1 MGGYPQNS
9 GDGHLFCGPRDCVLS
24 RVSQKIVRR
33 AGNAVVGRDRRI
45 AKRRPEIRPL
55 GYMRRGF
62 RWGGRFSLRKDE
74 RLSLHKGGWLSLH
87 KGGWLTLYKGGR
99 LPLHKGEQLPLHK
112 GGRLALLRN
121 RSISLLRVRRFSSLR
136 DRLISSLRVKRLRET
151 EMSLR
156 GNPSF

>member
-74 RLSLHKGGWLSLH
+74 RLSLHKGGWL
-87 KGGWLTLYKGGR
+87 TLYKGGR

>member
-9 GDGHLFCGPRDCVLS
+9 GDGHLFCGPRNCVLS
-24 RVSQKIVRR
+24 RVSPKIVRR

-74 RLSLHKGGWLSLH
+74 RLSLHKGGWLA
-87 KGGWLTLYKGGR
+87 LYKGGR
-99 LPLHKGEQLPLHK
+99 LPLHKGGQLPLHK
-112 GGRLALLRN
+112 GGRLALLRD
-121 RSISLLRVRRFSSLR
+121 RIISLLRDRRFSSLR

-151 EMSLR
+151 EMNLR
-156 GNPSF
+156 GNPGF